1 VPGFFLLDL
10 KEYNNMGQFFNET
23 AENEDLSHPWQIF
36 VVSPGLVVLQVR
48 EKYYGQDKITFMPCE
63 V

>member
-1 VPGFFLLDL
+1 
-10 KEYNNMGQFFNET
+10 MGQFFNET